1 MIRKLFLLVFAGALL
16 AGGVFVYLLMQ
27 PPAPK
32 STTPEPGAPAV
43 EKAPSPAPAS
53 AEPER
58 VEPATKPGKKNA
70 PKPKQADAPVEAE
83 KAADAAPTTGTLRI
97 TADVPEASV
106 FIDRKYVGTAPVTA
120 SDLAPGAHRLN
131 VSAKGFDAVTEDID
145 VAVGTREIAVK
156 LKEVRLNASLVV
168 KHKHGMGSCEGTLKA
183 TPQGITFETTNKD
196 DAFTV
201 TLADIETF
209 EVDYAAKNLKI
220 KVKKGRTYNFTDPD
234 GNADKLFVFHR
245 DVDKA
250 RVALLRER

>member
-32 STTPEPGAPAV
+32 PTSPESKAAPV
-43 EKAPSPAPAS
+43 EKDAPPPTAP

-58 VEPATKPGKKNA
+58 AEPAAKPGKKSA
-70 PKPKQADAPVEAE
+70 PKPKKADAPVDAE
-83 KAADAAPTTGTLRI
+83 TPADAAPTTGTLKI

-120 SDLAPGAHRLN
+120 ADLAPGAHRLN
-131 VSAKGFDAVTEDID
+131 VSAKGYDAVTEDID

-156 LKEVRLNASLVV
+156 LKEVRLNASIAV

-201 TLADIETF
+201 ALTDIETF

-250 RVALLRER
+250 RAALSRER